1 MFISGTCKVPLG
13 SVLSKH
19 WALPE
24 FLPQSTPI
32 HPQTC
37 ITYIT
42 CSSCIFCITCI
53 TCISCIPCI
62 TFITLITICAL
73 YCIEH
78 CQSSCPNQPQ
88 YIPRLM
94 TSRNNERKDDP
105 LEATSAPQDILLH
118 HILQFF
124 SSKIRRWFLQN
135 GHREYGICE
144 LLPLFFV

>member
-24 FLPQSTPI
+24 FLPQSSPI

-42 CSSCIFCITCI
+42 CSSCIFCITYI

-62 TFITLITICAL
+62 TFITEIICMYYLAGRFCIFCISWRFCKSCMLLQIFHNYQHMHQRWLTLSDPGWADLPPPAQKLIPVKKITGGNSDNS
-73 YCIEH
+73 CILI
-78 CQSSCPNQPQ
+78 
-88 YIPRLM
+88 YV
-94 TSRNNERKDDP
+94 
-105 LEATSAPQDILLH
+105 
-118 HILQFF
+118 
-124 SSKIRRWFLQN
+124 
-135 GHREYGICE
+135 Y
-144 LLPLFFV
+144 